1 MKEEKK
7 VANQKVEELVN
18 KVSQVLVDSIH
29 KDLEQYESEKE
40 LWNTEVQSQI
50 ADRIA
55 NKINTL
61 ISNTDWIVT
70 TSKDERDNQDEI
82 Q

>member
-1 MKEEKK
+1 VPSKQLEDLVSK
-7 VANQKVEELVN
+7 VN
-18 KVSQVLVDSIH
+18 QVLVDSIN

-40 LWNTEVQSQI
+40 LWNTEVQSKI

-55 NKINTL
+55 NKVTTL
-61 ISNTDWIVT
+61 INSTKWLVD
-70 TSKDERDNQDEI
+70 SEKKDDNEI

>member
-1 MKEEKK
+1 VSSKQLEG
-7 VANQKVEELVN
+7 LVN
-18 KVSQVLVDSIH
+18 KVNQVLVDSIN

-40 LWNTEVQSQI
+40 LWNTEVQSKI

-55 NKINTL
+55 NKVTTL
-61 ISNTDWIVT
+61 INSTEWLVDAEE
-70 TSKDERDNQDEI
+70 KDDNEI

>member
-1 MKEEKK
+1 MTSERLED
-7 VANQKVEELVN
+7 LIN

-40 LWNTEVQSQI
+40 LWNTEVQSKI

-55 NKINTL
+55 NKTNTL
-61 ISNTDWIVT
+61 INNTDWIVNA
-70 TSKDERDNQDEI
+70 SKDERDNQDEI

>member
-1 MKEEKK
+1 MTSEKL
-7 VANQKVEELVN
+7 EDLVN

-61 ISNTDWIVT
+61 ISNTDWIAT

>member
-1 MKEEKK
+1 MASEQLED
-7 VANQKVEELVN
+7 LVN
-18 KVSQVLVDSIH
+18 AVSQVLVDSIN

-50 ADRIA
+50 ANRIA
-55 NKINTL
+55 NKITTL
-61 ISNTDWIVT
+61 ISSTDWLDSI
-70 TSKDERDNQDEI
+70 ERYNDEI

>member
-1 MKEEKK
+1 MQSKQLEDLVSK
-7 VANQKVEELVN
+7 VN
-18 KVSQVLVDSIH
+18 QVLVDSIN

-40 LWNTEVQSQI
+40 LWNTEVQSKI

-55 NKINTL
+55 NKVTTL
-61 ISNTDWIVT
+61 INSTKFLVD
-70 TSKDERDNQDEI
+70 SEKKDDNEI

>member
-1 MKEEKK
+1 MASEQLED
-7 VANQKVEELVN
+7 LVN
-18 KVSQVLVDSIH
+18 AVSQVLVDSIN

-50 ADRIA
+50 ANRIA
-55 NKINTL
+55 NKITTL
-61 ISNTDWIVT
+61 ISSTDWLDSI
-70 TSKDERDNQDEI
+70 ERHNDEI

>member
-1 MKEEKK
+1 MASEQLGDLVKE
-7 VANQKVEELVN
+7 VN
-18 KVSQVLVDSIH
+18 QVLVDSIN

-40 LWNTEVQSQI
+40 LWNTEVQSKI

-55 NKINTL
+55 NKVAILIN
-61 ISNTDWIVT
+61 SNDWL
-70 TSKDERDNQDEI
+70 EDNEKIDDNEI